1 MVYVDIISR
10 LKMSYDAKE
19 KSEKRNAEE
28 DELFAAF
35 YGHSD
40 IQPLVERICEHLR
53 QCNLEERYLTVLDK
67 VRTKHDRMPKLALI
81 VFAIWLCPSL
91 ELGKNSQPRRFEPFQ
106 KNIKAI
112 CMNILE
118 GRSLSVQEFVRDAL
132 TDYLVTPKET

>member
-1 MVYVDIISR
+1 MN
-10 LKMSYDAKE
+10 YDEKE
-19 KSEKRNAEE
+19 RIEKRNAEE
-28 DELFAAF
+28 DELYAAF

-40 IQPLVERICEHLR
+40 IQPIVQRIYAHL
-53 QCNLEERYLTVLDK
+53 QQYNLEPRYMAVLDN
-67 VRTKHDRMPKLALI
+67 VLQKHDRIPKLALI

-91 ELGKNSQPRRFEPFQ
+91 ELGKNSQPRRFEPFY

>member
-1 MVYVDIISR
+1 MN
-10 LKMSYDAKE
+10 YDEKE
-19 KSEKRNAEE
+19 MIEKRNAEE

-40 IQPLVERICEHLR
+40 IQPLVERIHAHL
-53 QCNLEERYLTVLDK
+53 QQFNLEPRYSSVLDK
-67 VRTKHDRMPKLALI
+67 VLNKHDRIPKLALI

-91 ELGKNSQPRRFEPFQ
+91 ELGKNSQPRRFEPFH
-106 KNIKAI
+106 KNIKEI